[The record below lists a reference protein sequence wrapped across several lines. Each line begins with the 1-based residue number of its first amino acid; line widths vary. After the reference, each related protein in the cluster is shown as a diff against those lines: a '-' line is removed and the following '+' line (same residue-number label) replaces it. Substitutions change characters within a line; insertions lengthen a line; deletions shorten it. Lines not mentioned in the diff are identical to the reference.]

1 MPQNNLEKALF
12 PRRELTADAVSYN
25 SSGLSF
31 PRRRFLT
38 TAGYVTVGALASAGA
53 LYASF
58 SAPSLAFAK
67 TLEVVAEDATLA
79 EPNARLNVVE
89 PYSSALSRVRSA
101 YVHAPDAAP
110 AQLQKQ
116 ATGQAVEQTVTTTT
130 TTSSI
135 AATPIR
141 PALIEPLID
150 GQYTPVDNLQLTALG
165 KTKVAEDPS
174 WMPTTEWVDGDDR
187 RLDVY
192 RLDHVAASYPEVY
205 MSRKF
210 YRNDANELHYSM
222 TLDAVSDKQVLK
234 GDHMTIIFKSE
245 LQNID
250 DQPGAPGVF
259 SLELWYPSNSPES
272 LTRDTRFKSP
282 GTVFPSDM
290 AKYKSTL
297 APSPHSPDNHKIIE
311 FDFDLGIVLDY
322 FKSTGKSY
330 EPLVTDFHLA
340 SFSLIRNTGTT
351 PYPAYSVFNSN
362 DWYETIS
369 ISDETL
375 PVSEPLGP
383 ATLGAA
389 AILAGAGTRY
399 LKKMSRRKLLH
410 LPETQATCSE

>member
-1 MPQNNLEKALF
+1 LEKALF

-79 EPNARLNVVE
+79 EPNARLNGVE
-89 PYSSALSRVRSA
+89 PYEISM
-101 YVHAPDAAP
+101 
-110 AQLQKQ
+110 QLQKQ
-116 ATGQAVEQTVTTTT
+116 AAGQAVEQTVTTTT

-141 PALIEPLID
+141 PALIKPLID
-150 GQYTPVDNLQLTALG
+150 GKYTPVENLQLTALG
-165 KTKVAEDPS
+165 KAKVAEDSS
-174 WMPTTEWVDGDDR
+174 WIPTTEWIDGDDR

-192 RLDHVAASYPEVY
+192 RLSDVSASYPEVY

-340 SFSLIRNTGTT
+340 SFSLTRNTGTT
-351 PYPAYSVFNSN
+351 PYPAYSVFNSD

-375 PVSEPLGP
+375 PVSEPFGP
-383 ATLGAA
+383 ATLGVAA
-389 AILAGAGTRY
+389 VLTGAGARY
-399 LKKMSRRKLLH
+399 LKKISRRKLLH
-410 LPETQATCSE
+410 LPER